1 MGDIASIT
9 EFVRVDLT
17 HFDLLDVPIFV
28 AGESYG
34 AAFYHHRLSPEL
46 MRDETATLKEVEG
59 WAVADYAPAWQ
70 RRDTLNDAERKTVIA
85 QLARYTGVNPSAID
99 AKLLMM
105 TSPQFRSEL
114 LRDENV
120 TLGRYDMRIKEHS
133 ATAGERESPVER
145 NLLIARYLRID
156 LEFNTDLAYQ
166 GLEIGYSPAPEGRGA
181 SVGSRWIWNQ
191 AEASMTADQASADRA
206 RGPVSSTVGSG
217 DGPPGGSQPW
227 LRRAMTHNPLLR
239 ALVAAGQYDSLNSC
253 TDNDYVVTHVEP
265 QFRANLTARC
275 YPAGHMMYDTRAARA
290 ALARDIAAF
299 IADVN
304 ATPPPRR

>member
-1 MGDIASIT
+1 
-9 EFVRVDLT
+9 
-17 HFDLLDVPIFV
+17 
-28 AGESYG
+28 
-34 AAFYHHRLSPEL
+34 
-46 MRDETATLKEVEG
+46 MRDETATLKEVER

-70 RRDTLNDAERKTVIA
+70 RRDTLNDTERKTVIA

-156 LEFNTDLAYQ
+156 LGFNTDLAYQ
-166 GLEIGYSPAPEGRGA
+166 GLEVGYSPAPEGRGA

-227 LRRAMTHNPLLR
+227 LRRAMTYNPLLR
-239 ALVAAGQYDSLNSC
+239 GLVAAGQYDSLNSC
-253 TDNDYVVTHVEP
+253 ADNDYVVTHVDP

-275 YPAGHMMYDTRAARA
+275 YPGGHMMYDTRAARA

-299 IADVN
+299 IAKTN
-304 ATPPPRR
+304 AQAPPRR